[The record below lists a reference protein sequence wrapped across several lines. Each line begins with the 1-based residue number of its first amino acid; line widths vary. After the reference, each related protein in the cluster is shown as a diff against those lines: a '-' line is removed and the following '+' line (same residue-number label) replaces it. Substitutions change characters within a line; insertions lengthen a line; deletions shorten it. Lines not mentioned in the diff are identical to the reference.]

1 MHFEEYGDTSA
12 PLLMF
17 LHGGGVSGWMWDKQV
32 QHFTNYHCIVPD
44 LPEQGKSGNTENF
57 SIKRS
62 AEMLLALIEAK
73 AQNKQVIVIGFS
85 LGAQIAV
92 QMVSMKSHMIDY
104 AIVNSALV
112 RPMPFSKSFISLSV
126 KCTYPLINIKSFS
139 KLQAKTLY
147 VDQDY
152 FEQYYRDSAAMKCET
167 LVRILQENM
176 AFHIPEQFH
185 KAESKI
191 LITVGEK
198 EKGIM
203 KKSAADLV
211 NNNPNCKGVILPNIG
226 HGVSLAKPD
235 FFNRMVEGWIK
246 EEKLPEG
253 KVIS

>member
-1 MHFEEYGDTSA
+1 MHYEEYGDLSA
-12 PLLMF
+12 PLMLF

-44 LPEQGKSGNTENF
+44 LPEQGKSSDSENF

-62 AEMLLALIEAK
+62 AEMLITLINKK
-73 AQNKQVIVIGFS
+73 APNKQVILIGFS

-92 QMVSMKSHMIDY
+92 EMLSMKPQIIDY

-112 RPMPFSKSFISLSV
+112 RPMPFSKSLINLSV
-126 KCTYPLINIKSFS
+126 KCTYPLIKFKSFS

-152 FEQYYRDSAAMKCET
+152 FEQYYKESTAMKCET

-176 AFHIPEQFH
+176 AFNIPKHFH
-185 KAESKI
+185 KAQSKI

-203 KKSAADLV
+203 RKSAIDLV
-211 NNNPNCKGVILPNIG
+211 KNNSNCKGVILSNIG
-226 HGVSLAKPD
+226 HGISLADPHL
-235 FFNRMVEGWIK
+235 FNRMI
-246 EEKLPEG
+246 EEWVSEQKLPEG
-253 KVIS
+253 IVIS